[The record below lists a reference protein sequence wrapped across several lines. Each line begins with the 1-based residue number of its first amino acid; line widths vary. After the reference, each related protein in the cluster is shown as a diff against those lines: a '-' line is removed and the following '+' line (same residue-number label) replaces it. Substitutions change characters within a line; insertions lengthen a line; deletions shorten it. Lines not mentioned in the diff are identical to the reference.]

1 MYVYTCI
8 QDIFYKISIMIYCKM
23 EDTLSNIIEYGED
36 ILVDKHVIINRILH
50 YKPQINFKHEVH
62 IRFYKQLA
70 MESKYI
76 DIIRD
81 PNVTVSKRWNRLTF
95 FNLAKHETI
104 PLDKGIIEE
113 DDFVIYEMEYIE
125 KYYHEYMFYK
135 YCYNPIYKINECK
148 FTFIQVPYV
157 IKDWMK
163 IHIESTN
170 VLEIMEKFS
179 DTDYDTMKWTKFLD
193 KKDLVDIL
201 RNSIIEHK
209 FLQEHLNGIE
219 HKILQVLSKTSS
231 YLIEESLMGHI
242 VISNLKDEIYNDI
255 QNIVNVERIDS
266 DALQFKAN
274 DHQDF
279 MKNFINLYIIFID
292 KKRYSFF
299 DVVGMSS
306 DIRLI

>member
-8 QDIFYKISIMIYCKM
+8 QDIFYKIPIMIYCKM
-23 EDTLSNIIEYGED
+23 EDTLLNIIEYGED
-36 ILVDKHVIINRILH
+36 ILVDRILH

-81 PNVTVSKRWNRLTF
+81 PNVTVLKRWNRLTF
-95 FNLAKHETI
+95 FNLGKHGII

-148 FTFIQVPYV
+148 FTFIQFPHV
-157 IKDWMK
+157 IK
-163 IHIESTN
+163 IESTN
-170 VLEIMEKFS
+170 VLEIMEKFP

-201 RNSIIEHK
+201 RDSIIEHK
-209 FLQEHLNGIE
+209 FLQNHLNGIE

-231 YLIEESLMGHI
+231 YLIEESLMGDI

-266 DALQFKAN
+266 DTLQFKID

-279 MKNFINLYIIFID
+279 MKNFINLYILFID